1 MASELRMS
9 RVWTISKPMKISRQ
23 MGLTGRLKPMVTN
36 YWMSPETTSVNRLPM
51 LNIEHIEKISLD
63 GDWRFQLLRSPLD
76 RIGKKWSSIPVPG
89 LWTMQPESD
98 VFFDKPI
105 YTNVQMPFEEQ
116 PPFVPAEN
124 PHGIYERDFEVPES
138 WKDKRIVL
146 HLGGYE
152 SVALIYINGIEVGLT
167 KDSRLAA
174 EFDVTKYLRRGS
186 NVVRI
191 DVTKWSDATF
201 IEDQDQW
208 WHGGITRSVKL
219 FATHKVFIERF
230 FTTTGLEKDF
240 TTGTL
245 DIRAQITSIDNL
257 STDGYTL
264 RVNIEELPK
273 VKSAQLSK
281 TLHTFTAPIWTDYNE
296 ELRNASN
303 AYFHGKFWAGDMP
316 QKTRAFIEKA
326 EPPPAGAIEFKTTLP
341 RIKPWSAENP
351 QLYTLNI
358 ELCDPTGQVVEVSS
372 QRIGFRSVK
381 VVGCDLLINGKAVIF
396 YGINRHDF
404 NRYTGRAL
412 TRDDMRE
419 DLLELKRW
427 NFNAVRTSHYPND
440 AAFLDL
446 CDELG
451 FYVIGEANIES
462 HAFISSICNDPKY
475 LTAFVDRVGRMI
487 QRDIHHPA
495 AVMWSLGNESGAG
508 TNHEAAA
515 AYARAFDPSRP
526 LHYEGGIRGNWMG
539 SHSLTD
545 VIAPMYPAI
554 SAIKEY
560 ATSSK
565 ADRPLIM
572 CEYSH
577 AMGNS
582 NGTLAEYWEVIESTP
597 GLQGGFI
604 WEFWDHGPVQTLPN
618 GTTRNA
624 YGGDYGEKKHDGN
637 FCCDGMVF
645 PDRTAKPAMHE
656 FKAIAAPAKITAVKA
671 STGNFKIFNKNFFND
686 LAAYEVHWSITR
698 DGIISDGGKVKLP
711 KVGPRKTL
719 AFKVKSTLLNR
730 VDGLGERFITFT
742 IVRIASTAWSSS
754 MSEVGWN
761 QLPLPSRFLGVKAA
775 KHSEL
780 FTNVIDD
787 YGQIVM
793 PHGVVAPVLSLWRAP
808 TDNDRFGHIAT
819 KWSRWGLRDIE
830 RTDCVVS
837 QSGTNVKITNT
848 WQTSTGIKINHTQ
861 VITPVAGGFR
871 VKESVVLP
879 KLLAD
884 VARVGTNFELKGHLS
899 DLTWFGSGPHESY
912 PDRKIARIGR
922 YISSVANQYIPY
934 VRPQEN
940 GGHSGVRWFELTN
953 AAGHGL
959 RIQLSKPS
967 QVSVTPNRAVDLA
980 DATHDVEVN
989 ACGNTVVHIDAAHRG
1004 VGTASCGP
1012 DTIDKYIIK
1021 TGLHTWEWVVTSISD

>member
-1 MASELRMS
+1 
-9 RVWTISKPMKISRQ
+9 
-23 MGLTGRLKPMVTN
+23 
-36 YWMSPETTSVNRLPM
+36 MSPETTSVNRLPM

-63 GDWRFQLLRSPLD
+63 GRWRFQLLHSPLD
-76 RIGKKWSSIPVPG
+76 RIGKKWSTIPVPG
-89 LWTMQPESD
+89 LWTMQPESE

-105 YTNVQMPFEEQ
+105 YTNVQMPFDEQ
-116 PPFVPAEN
+116 PPQVPTEN
-124 PHGIYERDFEVPES
+124 PHGVYERDFEIPDS

-152 SVALIYINGIEVGLT
+152 SVALIFVNGVEVGLT

-174 EFDVTKYLRRGS
+174 EFDVTQFMRRGS
-186 NVVRI
+186 NVLRI

-219 FATHKVFIERF
+219 FATNKVFIERF
-230 FTTTGLEKDF
+230 YTTAGLEKDC

-245 DIRAQITSIDNL
+245 NIRAYIASIDNL
-257 STDGYTL
+257 SSDGYTL
-264 RVNIEELPK
+264 RTSIEELSK
-273 VKSAQLSK
+273 IKSAKLEATIKRFS
-281 TLHTFTAPIWTDYNE
+281 APLWTERDE
-296 ELRNASN
+296 ALKLRSDE
-303 AYFHGKFWAGDMP
+303 YFHGKFWHGNMP
-316 QKTRAFIEKA
+316 EDARRAIA
-326 EPPPAGAIEFKTTLP
+326 ENEPWPVGKVEFNTKIP
-341 RIKPWSAENP
+341 KIKPWSAENP
-351 QLYTLNI
+351 HLYTLNI
-358 ELCDPTGQVVEVSS
+358 ELIDPTGNVVEVS
-372 QRIGFRSVK
+372 QQKIGFRSVEIK
-381 VVGCDLLINGKAVIF
+381 GQELLLNGQPVMF

-404 NRYTGRAL
+404 NRFTGRAL

-462 HAFISSICNDPKY
+462 HAFISSICDDPKY

-515 AYARAFDPSRP
+515 AYARNFDPSRP

-560 ATSSK
+560 AVSSK

-577 AMGNS
+577 AMGNA
-582 NGTLAEYWEVIESTP
+582 NGTLAEYWEVIESTH

-604 WEFWDHGPVQTLPN
+604 WEFWDHGPVQTLPD
-618 GTTRNA
+618 GSTRNA
-624 YGGDYGEKKHDGN
+624 YGGDYGEVKHDGN

-656 FKAIAAPAKITAVKA
+656 FKAIAAPAKITSVKA
-671 STGNFKIFNKNFFND
+671 STGNFKIFNKNFFKD
-686 LAAYEVHWSITR
+686 LSEYELHWTITR
-698 DGIISDGGKVKLP
+698 DGIISDSGKVKLP
-711 KVGPRKTL
+711 KVAPRKTVT
-719 AFKVKSTLLNR
+719 FSVKSTLLSKA
-730 VDGLGERFITFT
+730 DGAGERFINFS
-742 IVRIASTAWSSS
+742 IVKIASTVWSPT
-754 MSEVGWN
+754 MSEVGWS
-761 QLPLPSRFLGVKAA
+761 QLSLPSRSLSVKA
-775 KHSEL
+775 STQSDL
-780 FTNVIDD
+780 FTNVVDD
-787 YGQIVM
+787 YGQIIL
-793 PHGVVAPVLSLWRAP
+793 PYGVLAPVLSLWRAP
-808 TDNDRFGHIAT
+808 TDNDRIGHIAT
-819 KWSRWGLRDIE
+819 KWNRWGLRDLE
-830 RTDCVVS
+830 RSDCVVS
-837 QSGTNVKITNT
+837 QTSKRVIITNI
-848 WQTSTGIKINHTQ
+848 WVTSTGIELRHIQ
-861 VITPVAGGFR
+861 SVTPVANGFK
-871 VKESVVLP
+871 VKESVTLP
-879 KLLAD
+879 KLLVD
-884 VARVGTNFELKGHLS
+884 VARVGTNFELSGELS
-899 DLTWFGSGPHESY
+899 DLTWFGSGPHETY

-922 YISSVANQYIPY
+922 YISAVAAQYIPY

-940 GGHSGVRWFELTN
+940 GGHNGVRWFELTN
-953 AAGHGL
+953 AIGSGL
-959 RIQLSKPS
+959 RVQLTKPL
-967 QVSVTPNRAVDLA
+967 QVSITPNRAIDLA
-980 DATHDVEVN
+980 DATHDVEIK

-1004 VGTASCGP
+1004 VGTAACGP
-1012 DTIDKYIIK
+1012 DTLPQYLIK
-1021 TGLHTWEWVVTSISD
+1021 SGLHTWEWVVTTI

>member
-1 MASELRMS
+1 
-9 RVWTISKPMKISRQ
+9 
-23 MGLTGRLKPMVTN
+23 
-36 YWMSPETTSVNRLPM
+36 M

-63 GDWRFQLLRSPLD
+63 GTWRFQLLHSPLD
-76 RIGKKWSSIPVPG
+76 RIGKKWTTIPVPG

-116 PPFVPAEN
+116 PPYVPAEN
-124 PHGIYERDFEVPES
+124 PHGVYERDFEIPDS
-138 WKDKRIVL
+138 WKEKRIVL
-146 HLGGYE
+146 QLGGYE
-152 SVALIYINGIEVGLT
+152 SVALVYINGIEVGLT

-174 EFDVTKYLRRGS
+174 EFDVTKFIRRGK
-186 NVVRI
+186 NVLRI

-219 FATHKVFIERF
+219 FATNKVFIERF
-230 FTTTGLEKDF
+230 YTTAGLEKDR

-245 DIRAQITSIDNL
+245 NIRAYISSIDNL
-257 STDGYTL
+257 SSDGYTL
-264 RVNIEELPK
+264 RTSIEELPK
-273 VKSAQLSK
+273 VKAAQLEA
-281 TLHTFTAPIWTDYNE
+281 TLKSFSAPLWTERDE
-296 ELRNASN
+296 ALKLRSDE
-303 AYFHGKFWAGDMP
+303 YFHGKFWHGNMP
-316 QKTRAFIEKA
+316 EDAKRAIA
-326 EPPPAGAIEFKTTLP
+326 ENEPWPVGKIEFNTSIAKV
-341 RIKPWSAENP
+341 RPWSAENP
-351 QLYTLNI
+351 NLYTLNI
-358 ELCDPTGQVVEVSS
+358 ELIDPTGNVVEIS
-372 QRIGFRSVK
+372 QQKIGFRSVEIK
-381 VVGCDLLINGKAVIF
+381 GQELLLNGQPVMF

-404 NRYTGRAL
+404 NRFTGRAL

-462 HAFISSICNDPKY
+462 HAFIASICDDPKY

-515 AYARAFDPSRP
+515 AYARDFDPSRP

-577 AMGNS
+577 AMGNA
-582 NGTLAEYWEVIESTP
+582 NGTLAEYWEVIESTH

-604 WEFWDHGPVQTLPN
+604 WEFWDHGPVQTMPD
-618 GTTRNA
+618 GSTRNA
-624 YGGDYGEKKHDGN
+624 YGGDYGEVKHDGN

-656 FKAIAAPAKITAVKA
+656 FKAIASPAKITSVKA
-671 STGNFKIFNKNFFND
+671 STGSFKIFNKNFFKD
-686 LAAYEVHWSITR
+686 LSEYEVHWSITR
-698 DGIISDGGKVKLP
+698 DGIVSDSGKVKLP
-711 KVGPRKTL
+711 KTAPRKTV
-719 AFKVKSTLLNR
+719 AFTVKSALLSKA
-730 VDGLGERFITFT
+730 DGTGERFINFS
-742 IVRIASTAWSSS
+742 IIKIASTVWSPT
-754 MSEVGWN
+754 MSEVGWS
-761 QLPLPSRFLGVKAA
+761 QLPLPSRSLSIKAA
-775 KHSEL
+775 TQSDL
-780 FTNVIDD
+780 FANVVDD
-787 YGQIVM
+787 HGQIILPYGM
-793 PHGVVAPVLSLWRAP
+793 LAPELSLWRAP
-808 TDNDRFGHIAT
+808 TDNDRIGHIAT
-819 KWSRWGLRDIE
+819 KWNRWGLRDLT
-830 RTDCVVS
+830 RSDCVVS
-837 QSGTNVKITNT
+837 QTSKRVIITNI
-848 WQTSTGIKINHTQ
+848 WLTSAGIELKHTQ
-861 VITPVAGGFR
+861 TITPVANGFT
-871 VKESVVLP
+871 VKESLTLP
-879 KLLAD
+879 KLLVD
-884 VARVGTNFELKGHLS
+884 VARVGTNFELSGELS
-899 DLTWFGSGPHESY
+899 DLTWFGSGPHETY

-922 YISSVANQYIPY
+922 YLSTVADQYIPY

-940 GGHSGVRWFELTN
+940 GGHNGVRWFELTD
-953 AAGHGL
+953 AAGHGV
-959 RIQLSKPS
+959 RVQLANPL
-967 QVSVTPNRAVDLA
+967 QVSVTPNRSIDLA
-980 DATHDVEVN
+980 DATHDVEVK

-1004 VGTASCGP
+1004 VGTAACGP
-1012 DTIDKYIIK
+1012 DTLPKYLIK
-1021 TGLHTWEWVVTSISD
+1021 TGLQTWEWTLTTI

>member
-1 MASELRMS
+1 
-9 RVWTISKPMKISRQ
+9 
-23 MGLTGRLKPMVTN
+23 
-36 YWMSPETTSVNRLPM
+36 M

-63 GDWRFQLLRSPLD
+63 GTWRFQLLHNPLD
-76 RIGKKWSSIPVPG
+76 RIGKKWSTIPVPG
-89 LWTMQPESD
+89 LWTMQPESE

-105 YTNVQMPFEEQ
+105 YTNVQMPFDEQ

-124 PHGIYERDFEVPES
+124 PHGVYERDFDFPES
-138 WKDKRIVL
+138 WKEKRIVL
-146 HLGGYE
+146 HIGGYE
-152 SVALIYINGIEVGLT
+152 SVALVFINGVEVGLS

-174 EFDVTKYLRRGS
+174 EFDITKFVRRGS
-186 NVVRI
+186 NVIRI

-219 FATHKVFIERF
+219 FATNKVFIERF
-230 FTTTGLEKDF
+230 YTTGGLEKDG

-245 DIRAQITSIDNL
+245 DIRAQISAIDGV

-264 RVNIEELPK
+264 NVRIEELPK
-273 VKSAQLSK
+273 VKSAQLSQ
-281 TLHTFTAPIWTDYNE
+281 TIHTFTAPIWTDFNE
-296 ELRNASN
+296 ELRNAVS

-316 QKTRAFIEKA
+316 EKTRTFIEMA
-326 EPPPAGAIEFKTTLP
+326 EPHPPGEVKFTT
-341 RIKPWSAENP
+341 RIPHISPWSAEDP
-351 QLYTLNI
+351 HLYTLNI
-358 ELCDPTGQVVEVSS
+358 ELCDPSGQVVEIST

-396 YGINRHDF
+396 YGVNRHDF
-404 NRYTGRAL
+404 NRFTGRAL
-412 TRDDMRE
+412 TREDMRE

-462 HAFISSICNDPKY
+462 HAFISSICDDPKY

-487 QRDIHHPA
+487 QRDIHHPS

-515 AYARAFDPSRP
+515 AYARAFDPTRP

-604 WEFWDHGPVQTLPN
+604 WEFWDHGPVQTMPD
-618 GTTRNA
+618 GSKRNA
-624 YGGDYGEKKHDGN
+624 YGGDYGETKHDGN

-656 FKAIAAPAKITAVKA
+656 FKAIAAPAKITTVKA
-671 STGNFKIFNKNFFND
+671 TTGNFKIFNKNFFKD
-686 LAAYEVHWSITR
+686 LGVYELHWTIAR
-698 DGIISDGGKVKLP
+698 DGVLSDSGRVKLP
-711 KVGPRKTL
+711 KVGPRKTI
-719 AFKVKSTLLNR
+719 AFKVKSAFLSKP
-730 VDGLGERFITFT
+730 DGLGERFINFTF
-742 IVRIASTAWSSS
+742 VRIASTPWSPS
-754 MSEVGWN
+754 MFEVGWN
-761 QLPLPSRFLGVKAA
+761 QFPLPSRTLSIKTT
-775 KHSEL
+775 KRSDL
-780 FTNVIDD
+780 FTGLVDD
-787 YGQIVM
+787 QGQIVL
-793 PHGVVAPVLSLWRAP
+793 PYGETVPVLSLWRAP
-808 TDNDRFGHIAT
+808 TDNDRIGHIAT
-819 KWSRWGLRDIE
+819 KWNRWGLRDID

-837 QSGTNVKITNT
+837 QTSSSVKITNT
-848 WQTSTGIKINHTQ
+848 WKTSTGLVIKHSQ
-861 VITPVAGGFR
+861 LITPVLDGFT

-879 KLLAD
+879 KQLND
-884 VARVGTNFELKGHLS
+884 VARVGINFELNGGLS

-922 YISSVANQYIPY
+922 YISTVNDQYIPY
-934 VRPQEN
+934 IRPQEN
-940 GGHSGVRWFELTN
+940 GGHTGVRWFELTN
-953 AAGHGL
+953 AGGHGV
-959 RIQLSKPS
+959 RIQLSRPL
-967 QVSVTPNRAVDLA
+967 QVSVTPNRSVDLA
-980 DATHDVEVN
+980 DATHDVEVVSS
-989 ACGNTVVHIDAAHRG
+989 GNTVVHIDAEHRG
-1004 VGTASCGP
+1004 LGTASCGP
-1012 DTIDKYIIK
+1012 DTIAKYIIK
-1021 TGLHTWEWVVTSISD
+1021 PGLHTWEWTLTLI